1 MRRFHRYRAL
11 ALVALVLAG
20 STGAAVATRPTAG
33 QALLVVSHQV
43 RDVGAWRRVFD
54 EAAEAKRRFG
64 WIRSSVHTVDG
75 EPDRVLVIEEFRT
88 LGQARAFAA
97 LRELREGMER
107 AGLVGEP
114 VVHVVAP

>member
-1 MRRFHRYRAL
+1 MRRFHRYQAL

-20 STGAAVATRPTAG
+20 LTGAAVATRSTG
-33 QALLVVSHQV
+33 GEALLVVSHKV
-43 RDVGAWRRVFD
+43 RDVDVWRGVFD
-54 EAAEAKRRFG
+54 EAAEAKRGFG

-88 LGQARAFAA
+88 LDQARAFAA

-114 VVHVVAP
+114 VMHVVAL